1 MSSPWVQGGSFLV
14 EGKRGQVLGM
24 DYAGGRHT
32 GWSLQFTGGA
42 AEVSQRTASP
52 LNTSKFLAS
61 LDQVLSSFPLC

>member
-24 DYAGGRHT
+24 AMQEGDTRGGPCSSRE
-32 GWSLQFTGGA
+32 GPQK
-42 AEVSQRTASP
+42 SP
-52 LNTSKFLAS
+52 SARRLNTSKFLAS